1 MEKIFTDKISTR
13 VFMLIFG
20 IGIISMLPMFFVLQ
34 PKDYIYSIGV
44 MAFVSVLTAL
54 LFFLQ
59 IKFQFLQTS
68 LQYSFSPF
76 VNHKTIDFENIKEVK
91 IENGSLLKYGGIGIR
106 IVGNGTAYILG
117 NEKNLVITLKN
128 GKNIILSFK
137 SKDEQEIILLL
148 QKHNFN
154 IK

>member
-13 VFMLIFG
+13 IFILIFG
-20 IGIISMLPMFFVLQ
+20 IGITSTLPMFFILQ
-34 PKDYIYSIGV
+34 PKDYIYSIAV
-44 MAFVSVLTAL
+44 VAFVCVLTAL

-68 LQYSFSPF
+68 LQFSFSPF
-76 VNHKTIDFENIKEVK
+76 VNNKRIDFEQIKEVQ

-106 IVGNGTAYILG
+106 VVGNGTAYILG

-137 SKDEQEIILLL
+137 TQDEQEIILLL
-148 QKHNFN
+148 QKHNF
-154 IK
+154 KVK